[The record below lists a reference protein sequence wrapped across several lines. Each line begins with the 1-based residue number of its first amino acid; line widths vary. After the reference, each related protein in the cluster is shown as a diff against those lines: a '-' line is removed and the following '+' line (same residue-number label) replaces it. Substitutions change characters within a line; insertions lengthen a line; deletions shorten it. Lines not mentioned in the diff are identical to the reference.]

1 MIRKPGS
8 TGALSAVFAAF
19 LIFSTFVVSPATAG
33 SAAREDSPEPTT
45 PAARL
50 SPEQASSEAEA
61 NAAVQYWTP
70 ERMASAKPMNMRS
83 LPDQDGNIA
92 RRPPA
97 PATVAHGFLDGKAP
111 SGVAPSVGPA
121 SEGYWQGSYSA
132 APAKSIGKLFFQTW
146 IPSQRKYG
154 DSVCSATVIAAE
166 NRSTVWTA
174 GHCIYQT
181 YSNIWNRDFLFCP
194 GYRKDNGVPGEAE
207 DCPLGKWTERFHA
220 ATEQWLKA
228 VCSPSG
234 LCKRTEYNYD
244 LGALAVEQQD
254 DDQTIE
260 ARVGSHVLRYNTR
273 VTRHYVFGY
282 PQNSPF
288 TGRYLYACIATNVF
302 DHGHLR
308 QVCRM
313 TAGASGGPWLSNFN
327 SGWRGYLNSV
337 NSHVEGGSGRMDG
350 PFQGAV
356 AQQLYNYIR
365 NK

>member
-1 MIRKPGS
+1 MIRNPGS
-8 TGALSAVFAAF
+8 TAALSPVFAAF

-33 SAAREDSPEPTT
+33 PAAREDLPEPTT
-45 PAARL
+45 PAARP
-50 SPEQASSEAEA
+50 SPGQASSEAEA

-92 RRPPA
+92 RPPA

-111 SGVAPSVGPA
+111 SGVAPSVGLA
-121 SEGYWQGSYSA
+121 SEGYWKGAHSA

-181 YSNIWNRDFLFCP
+181 YSNVWNRGFLFCP
-194 GYRKDNGVPGEAE
+194 GYRDNNGVPGEAE
-207 DCPLGKWTERFHA
+207 DCPLGKWTARFHA

-234 LCKRTEYNYD
+234 RCKRTEYNYD

-254 DDQTIE
+254 DDETIE
-260 ARVGSHVLRYNTR
+260 ERVGSHVLRYNTR
-273 VTRHYVFGY
+273 VNRNYVFGY
-282 PQNSPF
+282 PHNSPF
-288 TGRYLYACIATNVF
+288 TGRYLYACTATNIF
-302 DHGHLR
+302 DHGRLR
-308 QVCRM
+308 QACRM
-313 TAGASGGPWLSNFN
+313 NAGASGGPWLSNFN

-337 NSHVEGGSGRMDG
+337 NTHVEGGRMDG

-356 AQQLYNYIR
+356 AQILYNYIR